1 MKYSPEVCC
10 VVCQLIFCC
19 PDCRRKHEETVH
31 GLTYD
36 CPICRGNQFL
46 CKPEELSQQFIKHL
60 YQEHSPLQCKKCHKY
75 FTNMEDFTN
84 ISECKSISEL
94 VNIDN
99 EVNNSQL
106 KKVEEKFDSIYDKT
120 KSVDIDNFEAIVS
133 VDKVNK
139 TAVITPVVRK
149 KHIVDY
155 DSSESET
162 DEEKT
167 SEAQKTSSK
176 LAPKTPKLKRQRA
189 ATPHAKKLL
198 SLMKQKVVEEY
209 EETVNDDDYDGS
221 PVTTK
226 TTPSRSENSGV
237 PDNQKE
243 MTTPTSH
250 IPHNLL
256 KLAQIVTTSTPTHPV
271 VGGWSI
277 FPEQSADSPLSE
289 IENTE
294 SPAQSIGNEPS
305 KSENIAPKLKSI
317 IVSGSRIRLGSQDSS
332 EKHVTFQESVNI
344 TDVSSVKIKKVKFA
358 EDTVFEQENKAKRV
372 YRKPKRMLTPG
383 PQRPRFCLNPRFQ
396 ALVNRFENQGQ
407 TVARTPVHNKE
418 KTPESTPAIGEPTH
432 MPARAIIFNEESLVV
447 DTGNYSKESNELF
460 KTCSDSPTSS
470 AGVNTALSALTTN
483 IAGSLQNCLASVL
496 KSSGEDTEIQFQF
509 VITKKTMSVKR
520 IVEEGASLEEKCNE
534 IEKHYEANKE
544 NIWSSVAKAVKNVFW
559 GDQDTATTPF
569 RSSNNDS
576 DSSSASKRKCN
587 EMTDPELS
595 PLNHKRHRYDGRI
608 RGRPPLRRSKTW
620 GVSNLRSSQSAEQQ
634 SLLKEVSVGQDDAM
648 NQSF

>member
-1 MKYSPEVCC
+1 
-10 VVCQLIFCC
+10 
-19 PDCRRKHEETVH
+19 
-31 GLTYD
+31 
-36 CPICRGNQFL
+36 
-46 CKPEELSQQFIKHL
+46 
-60 YQEHSPLQCKKCHKY
+60 
-75 FTNMEDFTN
+75 MEDFTN

-162 DEEKT
+162 EEEKT
-167 SEAQKTSSK
+167 SEAQTTSSK

-332 EKHVTFQESVNI
+332 EKHVTFQESVNN

-358 EDTVFEQENKAKRV
+358 EDTIFEQENKAKRV